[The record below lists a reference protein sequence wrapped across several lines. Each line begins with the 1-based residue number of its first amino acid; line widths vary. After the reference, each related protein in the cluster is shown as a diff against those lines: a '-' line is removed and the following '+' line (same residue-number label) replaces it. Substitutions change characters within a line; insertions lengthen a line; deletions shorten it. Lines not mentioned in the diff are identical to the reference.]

1 MSIRG
6 HTRQVCCWWIMMLAI
21 AICLKYFYSIATPLD
36 LQWLLRPLALLTQW
50 LLGLQFVNHGS
61 GEWLNV
67 ENNIAIIKTCAGI
80 NFMILSLFVY
90 AKRYQPVMVSARGTG
105 NILLTAG
112 RNIVICLLAAWCAT
126 LTVNAIRIVVA
137 IQLYRHEITFAGLS
151 PDQVHRIAGVM
162 IYFPALWLQFHL
174 FGRTRHVHAGII
186 AALLYLGLLIFVPL
200 ITGNYIGQQQVF
212 IEHVLVAGVL
222 TIAMLIIHSGILRL
236 WHKYRERYE
245 KWAAN
250 NRRQRLL
257 ISRIRKRL

>member
-1 MSIRG
+1 MNIRR
-6 HTRQVCCWWIMMLAI
+6 HTRQVCCWWIMMIGI

-50 LLGLQFVNHGS
+50 LLGLQFINNGS

-67 ENNIAIIKTCAGI
+67 ENNIAIIKSCSGI

-90 AKRYQPVMVSARGTG
+90 AKRYQPVVVPSRGRR
-105 NILLTAG
+105 NILMMTG
-112 RNIVICLLAAWCAT
+112 RDIVICLLAAWCAT

-137 IQLYRHEITFAGLS
+137 IQLYRYEITFAGLS
-151 PDQVHRIAGVM
+151 PDQLHRIAGVV

-174 FGRTRHVHAGII
+174 FGRIRNVHAGII
-186 AALLYLGLLIFVPL
+186 AALFYLGLLIFVPL
-200 ITGNYIGQQQVF
+200 ITGNYLGQPRVF

-222 TIAMLIIHSGILRL
+222 TIASLVIHSGILSL
-236 WHKYRERYE
+236 WRKYRDRYE
-245 KWAAN
+245 KWEAN
-250 NRRQRLL
+250 NRRQKLL